1 MWNNDV
7 TYDQYEILRLD
18 RIKEQRQRVNNY
30 SIIDGKY
37 EGSGL
42 KVHPYHIRT
51 LVQKLSPLRRKRP
64 TKNDNLPSPRI
75 HAILI
80 PHPP

>member
-18 RIKEQRQRVNNY
+18 RIKEQRQRVNGY

-51 LVQKLSPLRRKRP
+51 LVQKLSPLRRKQP
-64 TKNDNLPSPRI
+64 TKNANLPSPRI
-75 HAILI
+75 HPILI
-80 PHPP
+80 QHPP